1 MAMAMVAGMAHGHAM
16 AMVAGMAHGPG
27 QRVAPF
33 WRPENGQGFAGQRV
47 NRNCCGSPFAPR
59 NCAHFPGTK
68 KGPFFEKKKNCAH
81 FPGTKN
87 EPFCLWLQGPW
98 DYQDSP
104 PLNSSQFP
112 IIPGEELCRV

>member
-16 AMVAGMAHGPG
+16 AMDAGMAHGPG

-68 KGPFFEKKKNCAH
+68 KGPFFEKNMGPIFWAPKMSH
-81 FPGTKN
+81 FFYGFRDHGTIRT
-87 EPFCLWLQGPW
+87 G
-98 DYQDSP
+98 P

>member
-16 AMVAGMAHGPG
+16 AMDAGMAHGPG

-68 KGPFFEKKKNCAH
+68 KGPFFEKKIAPIFRAPKMSH
-81 FPGTKN
+81 FENGFRDHGTIRTA
-87 EPFCLWLQGPW
+87 PPSIRHS
-98 DYQDSP
+98 SP
-104 PLNSSQFP
+104 
-112 IIPGEELCRV
+112 

>member
-16 AMVAGMAHGPG
+16 AMDAGMAHGPG

-68 KGPFFEKKKNCAH
+68 KGPFFEKKHGAH
-81 FPGTKN
+81 FLGTKN
-87 EPFCLWLQGPW
+87 EPFFLWLQGPW
-98 DYQDSP
+98 YYQDRP
-104 PLNSSQFP
+104 PPQFVTVPHNSRR
-112 IIPGEELCRV
+112 GAL